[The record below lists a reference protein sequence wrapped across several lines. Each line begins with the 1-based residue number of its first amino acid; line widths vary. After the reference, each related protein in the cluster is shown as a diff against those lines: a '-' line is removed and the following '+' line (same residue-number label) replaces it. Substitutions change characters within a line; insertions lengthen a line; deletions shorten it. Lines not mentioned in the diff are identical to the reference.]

1 MAGRLCTSS
10 GASHFECQLT
20 KSPGQRWKYC
30 CNCQDQHR
38 LPVRRLRSA
47 TARTPWQHRVVQ
59 THISELSLAS
69 LYEPPCSRRIARS
82 RRSVSCS
89 FLSSC
94 ALSKDTDICSW
105 LVLVVV
111 FNFHSRFLMCCWC
124 ITAALAERGKTSEQV
139 GQAAAEELLEGLAHG
154 GCVDGWLQDQLIIFM
169 AVAQGRSVVT
179 CGEPTL
185 HTRTAIMV
193 CEVLTSAKFAVKQLP
208 SSVWEISC
216 TGAGNKAGRTA
227 ET

>member
-1 MAGRLCTSS
+1 VQLIEKGEIIEIVIEAIACGRMNIEMAERMAAGAQRTLEKADYAHRAVPLTLNVSSPRAQGNGGSIVVIAKTSTGCLFGGS
-10 GASHFECQLT
+10 
-20 KSPGQRWKYC
+20 
-30 CNCQDQHR
+30 
-38 LPVRRLRSA
+38 
-47 TARTPWQHRVVQ
+47 
-59 THISELSLAS
+59 
-69 LYEPPCSRRIARS
+69 
-82 RRSVSCS
+82 
-89 FLSSC
+89 
-94 ALSKDTDICSW
+94 
-105 LVLVVV
+105 
-111 FNFHSRFLMCCWC
+111 
-124 ITAALAERGKTSEQV
+124 ALAERGKTSEQV